1 MPDTNFSLSLLQFP
15 VDDDLYQL
23 ELGVHQ
29 EEIWILGKTFL
40 KKVYTQ
46 FDVEYRRI
54 GFAPAV

>member
-1 MPDTNFSLSLLQFP
+1 LLQFP

-23 ELGVHQ
+23 DLGVHQ